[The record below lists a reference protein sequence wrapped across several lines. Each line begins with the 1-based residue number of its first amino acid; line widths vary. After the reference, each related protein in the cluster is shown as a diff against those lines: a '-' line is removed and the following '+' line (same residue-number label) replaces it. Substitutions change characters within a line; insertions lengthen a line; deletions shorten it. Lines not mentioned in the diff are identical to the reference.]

1 MCLDGK
7 IKHKTNDNGGGG
19 REGRYIITAFTK
31 ITPKFTI
38 VWNQNLGILQC
49 YGVRKERTVTIKK
62 YMNLLKNKMR

>member
-38 VWNQNLGILQC
+38 V
-49 YGVRKERTVTIKK
+49 
-62 YMNLLKNKMR
+62 